1 MQFIDSDFQFPISSA
16 VVHSGRVFE
25 AFVTGIPDRER
36 QPVPSGAGAETR
48 EIFCQLDTF
57 LAAANVDR
65 FAVCTARLYLR
76 DVLVDIAAVNVAWKR
91 TGREGTARTG
101 EELADPALP
110 ERVRCARFISRNSR
124 TTDSFAASEWGEFLD
139 LWGPQPACALSRRM
153 DWRHE
158 PTISTS
164 A

>member
-110 ERVRCARFISRNSR
+110 ERVRCARINRKEFFGEHPVVRR
-124 TTDSFAASEWGEFLD
+124 AYGVQLQAGMRVEAAFTAEL
-139 LWGPQPACALSRRM
+139 GPAA
-153 DWRHE
+153 
-158 PTISTS
+158 
-164 A
+164 